1 MPGWKPLPE
10 ELAPEIRAF
19 TERMRRLIDRS
30 GLGVLAVA
38 ERTGHDRA
46 TWEAYLRADRPV
58 PRSAVL
64 ALADV
69 TGADAGSLAADA
81 EHAERAWRRAGTG
94 TAPGPGPHAENDGG
108 TRQAAGDHGGTRPAA
123 APVAY
128 PPGPPAP
135 AAPDGAPAFRDGDG
149 GADLG
154 GDGQDRTLRIRRVD
168 GDLPLAPAPGSGG
181 GTARPAGGPPRT
193 PVTGAVPPPR
203 DRPPART
210 PLTRSRAVLLHA
222 AAIVG
227 AGLVV
232 TAALLLVDLGG
243 GGTDDG
249 RAAPAPPTRATT
261 PPPTAVTPLPAGAT
275 CAGPSCSGQDPEA
288 LGCGGPLATTVART
302 TVGGAQVEV
311 RHSPACRAAWARI
324 SGAAPGDTVT
334 VEAAGVTRRATLP
347 AGTDTDAY
355 TPMVPVAAGGE
366 ARACAALAD
375 GRAGCTPG

>member
-69 TGADAGSLAADA
+69 TGADAGALAADA
-81 EHAERAWRRAGTG
+81 EHAERAWRRAETG
-94 TAPGPGPHAENDGG
+94 ATPEPGPDPEDG
-108 TRQAAGDHGGTRPAA
+108 GGTRPAPA

-128 PPGPPAP
+128 RPAAPAP
-135 AAPDGAPAFRDGDG
+135 AVPDGASAFRDDGDG
-149 GADLG
+149 GGDPG
-154 GDGQDRTLRIRRVD
+154 GGGQDHTLRIRRVD
-168 GDLPLAPAPGSGG
+168 GDLPLTPAPGTGA
-181 GTARPAGGPPRT
+181 ARRAGGPPRT
-193 PVTGAVPPPR
+193 PVTHAVPPPL
-203 DRPPART
+203 DRSSVRT
-210 PLTRSRAVLLHA
+210 PLTRSRAALLHA
-222 AAIVG
+222 TGIVG

-243 GGTDDG
+243 GGADDG
-249 RAAPAPPTRATT
+249 RAATAPPTRATT

-302 TVGGAQVEV
+302 TVGGARVEV

>member
-19 TERMRRLIDRS
+19 TERMRRSIDRS

-69 TGADAGSLAADA
+69 TGADAGALAADA

-94 TAPGPGPHAENDGG
+94 ATPGPGPDAEDG
-108 TRQAAGDHGGTRPAA
+108 RGTRPAPA
-123 APVAY
+123 PPVAY
-128 PPGPPAP
+128 RPATQ
-135 AAPDGAPAFRDGDG
+135 ARAVPDGASAFRDDGDG
-149 GADLG
+149 GGDPG
-154 GDGQDRTLRIRRVD
+154 GGGQDHTLRIRRVD
-168 GDLPLAPAPGSGG
+168 GDLPLTPAPGT
-181 GTARPAGGPPRT
+181 GTARRAGGPPRT
-193 PVTGAVPPPR
+193 PVTHAVPPPR
-203 DRPPART
+203 DRSPVRT
-210 PLTRSRAVLLHA
+210 PLTRSRAALLHA
-222 AAIVG
+222 AGIVG

-243 GGTDDG
+243 GGADDG
-249 RAAPAPPTRATT
+249 RAATAPPTRATT
-261 PPPTAVTPLPAGAT
+261 PPPTVVTPLPAGAT

-302 TVGGAQVEV
+302 TVGGARVEV